1 MDNLKFCNAVCN
13 CVKLFLCPTLSGG
26 AGEEITG
33 CVGEERTCC
42 AGEERT
48 VCAGEERTG
57 CAGEERTGCAG
68 DLRSEMVWDQLE
80 RCWSQLLGNFTRFS
94 NKEGNSMN
102 FDLHLICKTNQYFK
116 FA

>member
-26 AGEEITG
+26 
-33 CVGEERTCC
+33 

-116 FA
+116 FT

>member
-26 AGEEITG
+26 D
-33 CVGEERTCC
+33 
-42 AGEERT
+42 GEERT

-57 CAGEERTGCAG
+57 CAGEVRTGCAG

-80 RCWSQLLGNFTRFS
+80 RCWSQLLGNFTSSVIKR
-94 NKEGNSMN
+94 GIAVI
-102 FDLHLICKTNQYFK
+102 LTYI
-116 FA
+116 

>member
-48 VCAGEERTG
+48 VCAGEERT
-57 CAGEERTGCAG
+57 CCAG

-80 RCWSQLLGNFTRFS
+80 RCWSQLLGNFTSSVIKR
-94 NKEGNSMN
+94 GIAVI
-102 FDLHLICKTNQYFK
+102 LTYI
-116 FA
+116 